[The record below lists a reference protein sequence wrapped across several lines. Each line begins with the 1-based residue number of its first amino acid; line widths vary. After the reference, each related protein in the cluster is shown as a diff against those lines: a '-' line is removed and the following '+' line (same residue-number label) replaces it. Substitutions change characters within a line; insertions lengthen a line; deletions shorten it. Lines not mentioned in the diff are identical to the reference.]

1 MKGILTPFP
10 AIARNVPKA
19 AQRNLPSNAAAAES
33 GSHPAAG
40 TALEGRYTF

>member
-19 AQRNLPSNAAAAES
+19 AQRNLPPNTAAVES

-40 TALEGRYTF
+40 TALEGHFPF